1 MLRIFVVLSLFYG
14 ILNALSLQEAIDLTL
29 RHNPSIKEQEYLL
42 QESRAN
48 YKSHQSLFY
57 PSLNLTYGV
66 QKSNRFQ
73 RVDKKTS
80 ANAGINVQYNLF
92 NGFSD
97 VYALRSAE
105 ALLQSQNYKLEA
117 TREDVILLV
126 KLAYIDV
133 LRQAQYVQ
141 IAKQSQMLLEEQRRQ
156 NAEFYR
162 VGLIQKNDVLKVEV
176 ELKNT
181 LQSLLAYQSALNY
194 TLKNLERYTH
204 TRIMLEDVQELDIR
218 AYPLEFDTLR
228 LDMLQ
233 RRAEILLLD
242 KVIESKAYLVQSIK
256 GNFLPQVSVVGNYR
270 RLSDDV
276 FLKDGEGMYSNE
288 ANVQLAF
295 SLNLFNGFS
304 DRFNLES
311 AQKNKLAFQSQRIA
325 LIENLE
331 MQLFNALENYHL
343 AKNALEVSKSAL
355 EQAEENYRISKN
367 RYTQRIQS
375 TSDFLD
381 AELLLTQAR
390 SNVAINTYGMM
401 ESLAQIER
409 IIQMQFQ

>member
-276 FLKDGEGMYSNE
+276 FLKDGEGML
-288 ANVQLAF
+288 Q
-295 SLNLFNGFS
+295 
-304 DRFNLES
+304 
-311 AQKNKLAFQSQRIA
+311 
-325 LIENLE
+325 
-331 MQLFNALENYHL
+331 
-343 AKNALEVSKSAL
+343 
-355 EQAEENYRISKN
+355 
-367 RYTQRIQS
+367 
-375 TSDFLD
+375 
-381 AELLLTQAR
+381 
-390 SNVAINTYGMM
+390 
-401 ESLAQIER
+401 
-409 IIQMQFQ
+409 